1 MLNIVKQRVFLFD
14 FDGVIVDSVNI
25 KTEAFA
31 ELYRPFGE
39 KVISKVV
46 RHHRSHGGM
55 SRFEKIHYYHK
66 QYLNQD
72 LSNSDLM
79 KLANRFSR
87 MVLNKV
93 TKAPFI
99 KGSFQFLKLLKDK
112 NKILFIISGTPE
124 DEIKKIIKKRHL
136 NRFFKDV
143 KGSPLSKQENIERIL
158 KKYGILA
165 TDCVYFGDSK
175 EDSDAASSVSIV
187 FVGINYSCRKKG
199 YKDFAQMIR
208 RMGHR

>member
-1 MLNIVKQRVFLFD
+1 MLLRSRRRLKAQTMLNIVKQRVFLFD

-55 SRFEKIHYYHK
+55 SRFEKIHYYPK

-99 KGSFQFLKLLKDK
+99 KGSFQ
-112 NKILFIISGTPE
+112 
-124 DEIKKIIKKRHL
+124 
-136 NRFFKDV
+136 
-143 KGSPLSKQENIERIL
+143 
-158 KKYGILA
+158 
-165 TDCVYFGDSK
+165 
-175 EDSDAASSVSIV
+175 
-187 FVGINYSCRKKG
+187 
-199 YKDFAQMIR
+199 
-208 RMGHR
+208 